1 MISHLQAF
9 YLLEYRFNFLL
20 LLNKYFKILYLIL
33 ICYFAKIP
41 WILMKKDLHF
51 VGSYAIINLLT
62 FALVSLY
69 GIVIL

>member
-1 MISHLQAF
+1 
-9 YLLEYRFNFLL
+9 
-20 LLNKYFKILYLIL
+20 
-33 ICYFAKIP
+33 
-41 WILMKKDLHF
+41 MKKDLHF